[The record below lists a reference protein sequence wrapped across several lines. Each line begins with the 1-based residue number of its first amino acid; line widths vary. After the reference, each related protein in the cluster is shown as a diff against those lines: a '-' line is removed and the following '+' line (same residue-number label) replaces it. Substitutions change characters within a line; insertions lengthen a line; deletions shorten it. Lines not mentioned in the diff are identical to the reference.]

1 MIPHSHSGHGQQ
13 DGHACHDH
21 DHDHDHDHGGPG
33 HHHHHYS
40 PEDIEGNRMFVV
52 AILLNLMFVVVEIVF
67 GIRAS
72 SLSLLADAGH
82 NFGDV
87 LGLIASWVA
96 MWMMRRSPTP
106 RFTYGLRST
115 TILAALANAMLLM
128 VAVGGVGWEAILRFS
143 APRPVDGEVTMVVAL
158 AGVAVNLVSAVFLLR
173 GDQHDLNRK
182 SAFLHMASDAVVS
195 LGVAFGGWLVI
206 RTGLSWLDPLV
217 SLLVA
222 ALILV
227 GTWGLF
233 RESVKLVL
241 QGVPATIDPL
251 AVRHYLEQLGQVAA
265 VHDLHVWAMS
275 TSENALTA
283 HLVTPGGHPGDV
295 FLNHVADELAER
307 FHIQHATLQIEL
319 GNAGASCRLASD
331 HVV

>member
-1 MIPHSHSGHGQQ
+1 MALHLHSGH
-13 DGHACHDH
+13 DHHHDNPGHHDDPHDH
-21 DHDHDHDHGGPG
+21 NHGEHG
-33 HHHHHYS
+33 HHHHH
-40 PEDIEGNRMFVV
+40 PTPDQLDGNRVFVV
-52 AILLNLMFVVVEIVF
+52 AMLLNLLFVVVEIVF
-67 GIRAS
+67 GIRAD

-87 LGLIASWVA
+87 LGLLAAWVA
-96 MWMMRRSPTP
+96 MLMMRREPTP
-106 RFTYGLRST
+106 RFTYGLRSS

-143 APRPVDGEVTMVVAL
+143 EPRPVDGQVTLVVAL
-158 AGVAVNLVSAVFLLR
+158 VGVAVNMVSAVLLLR

-182 SAFLHMASDAVVS
+182 GAFLHMASDAVVS
-195 LGVAFGGWLVI
+195 LGVALGGWLVI
-206 RTGLSWLDPLV
+206 KTGLMWLDPLI

-222 ALILV
+222 GLILA

-233 RESVKLVL
+233 RESAQLAL
-241 QGVPATIDPL
+241 QAVPNAIDPL
-251 AVRHYLEQLGQVAA
+251 AVRTYLEQLGQVEA

-283 HLVTPGGHPGDV
+283 HLVTPAGHPGDV

-319 GNAGASCRLASD
+319 GNAGSACRLASD
-331 HVV
+331 SVV

>member
-1 MIPHSHSGHGQQ
+1 MTPHSHSDHGHHV
-13 DGHACHDH
+13 GHACDGTH
-21 DHDHDHDHGGPG
+21 HDHDHDHGGHG
-33 HHHHHYS
+33 HHHHFS
-40 PEDIEGNRMFVV
+40 PEDIEGNRVFVV
-52 AILLNLMFVVVEIVF
+52 AILLNLLFVVVEVIF
-67 GIRAS
+67 GIRAG

-87 LGLIASWVA
+87 LGLLAAWVA
-96 MWMMRRSPTP
+96 MLMMRKTPTP

-143 APRPVDGEVTMVVAL
+143 EPRPVDGQITMVVAL
-158 AGVAVNLVSAVFLLR
+158 IGVAVNMVSALFLLR
-173 GDQHDLNRK
+173 GDQQDLNRK

-195 LGVAFGGWLVI
+195 LGVALGGWLVI
-206 RTGLSWLDPLV
+206 HTGLLWLDPLI

-222 ALILV
+222 GLILA

-233 RESVKLVL
+233 RESVQLVL

-251 AVRHYLEQLGQVAA
+251 AVRQYLEQLGQVSA

-283 HLVTPGGHPGDV
+283 HLVTPDGHPGDV

-319 GNAGASCRLASD
+319 GNGGASCRLASD
-331 HVV
+331 SVV